1 MGIRWWIKSKYQKLT
16 RGYSDDELWNLDATF
31 VDWILPR
38 LKTFKEHNIG
48 FPIGFE
54 TKEEWDK
61 ELDTMI
67 KAFEYYKIDPF
78 DLDEKE
84 RKRQDKIIKKGFQ
97 LFGKRLRNLWW

>member
-1 MGIRWWIKSKYQKLT
+1 MNIKHWIRNKYQKLT

-38 LKTFKEHNIG
+38 LKAFKEHNIAY
-48 FPIGFE
+48 PIDLSS
-54 TKEEWDK
+54 KEKWDE

-78 DLDEKE
+78 DVDKKE
-84 RKRQDKIIKKGFQ
+84 RKKQDKIINKGFQ
-97 LFGKRLRNLWW
+97 LFGKRIHNLWW